1 MVFVFIIISI
11 ISGLINNYISDK
23 MISPYISILDK
34 IENVYGIEIP
44 QVILKE
50 KNNINECKIVNKV
63 IVIVFTIFFLSI
75 IFYFC
80 RSIRKNIN
88 KKITESESIQFLPN
102 NKQS

>member
-23 MISPYISILDK
+23 MYSPYISILDK

-50 KNNINECKIVNKV
+50 KDNINECIFVNTLILIVV
-63 IVIVFTIFFLSI
+63 TIFFLAI
-75 IFYFC
+75 IFDFC
-80 RSIRKNIN
+80 KRVRKNIN
-88 KKITESESIQFLPN
+88 KKITENESKQFLPD